1 LEIDAEGGS
10 CFLSLALFET
20 VVSRCL
26 TSVSFEQVG
35 DFLKR
40 FKAIPSIIS
49 LDSLKVIGNV
59 WFGKEIVLKVTKDSL
74 SSVKGHYSKAIIR
87 MLILSEVGFIQNRSQ
102 TRICLLFRG
111 NLMCVTV

>member
-1 LEIDAEGGS
+1 MLKEGDVFS
-10 CFLSLALFET
+10 PWHCLRILWPW
-20 VVSRCL
+20 CL
-26 TSVSFEQVG
+26 TFVSFEQVG

-74 SSVKGHYSKAIIR
+74 SSVKSITAK
-87 MLILSEVGFIQNRSQ
+87 LLSEFEFSQ
-102 TRICLLFRG
+102 KLASFKTDLKQESVSFSEEI
-111 NLMCVTV
+111 